1 MNNKEKSVHILIRRL
16 NYLLKRLENEFF
28 HVHPSLEENR
38 QTTSLAFTS
47 ILNEAANLH
56 EAAFYS
62 REFWSEITKW
72 GGSQEWKWEEIKVRF
87 TYWPVLEVL
96 KPFSFDTNDKLKIAG
111 RDENNATKHQG
122 KLASFEDALNACA
135 AAWFIVLEKAREE
148 EVFLGANEVD
158 DLMKLFDCYDLIS
171 FRESAYGF
179 KVSSPI
185 ANKIEYP
192 ALRGSSEI
200 PEAKEAFQN
209 RSAFW
214 RSRQ

>member
-1 MNNKEKSVHILIRRL
+1 MNNKERAVHILVRRL

-62 REFWSEITKW
+62 REFWPEITRW
-72 GGSQEWKWEEIKVRF
+72 GSSQEWKWEEIKVRF

-96 KPFSFDTNDKLKIAG
+96 MPFSLDTNGKLKIAG

-122 KLASFEDALNACA
+122 KLAPFEAALNASA

-148 EVFLGANEVD
+148 DIFLGASEVD
-158 DLMKLFDCYDLIS
+158 DLMKLFDCYDLITFS
-171 FRESAYGF
+171 ESAYGL
-179 KVSSPI
+179 KVSRPL
-185 ANKIEYP
+185 ANKVEYP
-192 ALRGSSEI
+192 VVRGSSEI
-200 PEAKEAFQN
+200 HQAKEAFQN
-209 RSAFW
+209 RLDFW
-214 RSRQ
+214 KSKQ